1 MQLTTTMTKKIE
13 TKSRRRTPWTGVS
26 EATPMQIFIETCTR
40 DDYEGKHPEI
50 KGSAEIPLLNS
61 MSVEECRQCGSGHIK
76 KRGFTANGLQRYKCL
91 DCGCSFNILTNTL
104 FDCHKIPLTEWLD
117 FLLDIFGYGSFSLTS
132 KANRNSI
139 NTTKYWIEKVFLML
153 EDYQKDIVL
162 GGKVW
167 IDETFYRVREPDVQR
182 RPDGKEYRG
191 LSRNQQCIAIG
202 TDGTNIF
209 AFVEGTGKTSS
220 KRTWDAFSSHI
231 KEESHLIHD
240 MEKSHGILVSRLNL
254 TSEVHDSRVTKN
266 LADKDN
272 PMDPVNQACRML
284 KLFLRS
290 HSGFMREDL
299 QDYLNLFCF
308 IMNPPENKYEKLEK
322 LLNLAV
328 HYPKVHRFRG

>member
-1 MQLTTTMTKKIE
+1 MTKKIE

-182 RPDGKEYRG
+182 RPDGKEYRIQG
-191 LSRNQQCIAIG
+191 PFKKSAMHCHRHRWNQ
-202 TDGTNIF
+202 
-209 AFVEGTGKTSS
+209 
-220 KRTWDAFSSHI
+220 
-231 KEESHLIHD
+231 HLRRC
-240 MEKSHGILVSRLNL
+240 GGYR
-254 TSEVHDSRVTKN
+254 KN
-266 LADKDN
+266 K
-272 PMDPVNQACRML
+272 QQ
-284 KLFLRS
+284 
-290 HSGFMREDL
+290 EDL
-299 QDYLNLFCF
+299 GC
-308 IMNPPENKYEKLEK
+308 
-322 LLNLAV
+322 LLLT
-328 HYPKVHRFRG
+328 HQGGIPSHT